1 MAKSAAE
8 MTRGAFQRARGR
20 SALVH
25 YLATSAGGF
34 AVYAVGSTAD
44 PDHGYRVTVRGSEFR
59 CTCPA
64 ADGGQVACWHRAIV
78 ASVRANRQGFGLEPD
93 GPAPGQAAPLGR
105 VAPRRLPP
113 QGDAA

>member
-25 YLATSAGGF
+25 YLATSVGGY

-44 PDHGYRVTVRGSEFR
+44 PDHGYRVTVRGDSYA
-59 CTCPA
+59 CSCPA
-64 ADGGQVACWHRAIV
+64 ADGGHPACWHRGAV
-78 ASVRANRQGFGLEPD
+78 HLVRATRRSWGLEAD
-93 GPAPGQAAPLGR
+93 GPSAGQAAPLGR

-113 QGDAA
+113 QGSC